1 MSGKKEIDDAFKAL
15 YADDDAWD
23 EILNLYSEDLKKD
36 DKQYFFDKVEQLCTE
51 KVDPRE
57 FMRFLR
63 WAITEQLDV
72 SKDAI
77 DKLGLLFLSSDC
89 STESGLAL
97 EIAKFYCKET
107 YKGDEG
113 EPFDNPEKVKK
124 WISISFDLASDPVD
138 YMMIIEHVA
147 QEYGC
152 LHLGD
157 KSWGQELLKQVKSKA
172 DDKTFKKV
180 ERGVKSTLA

>member
-23 EILNLYSEDLKKD
+23 QILNLYSEDLKKD

-57 FMRFLR
+57 FIRFLR

-147 QEYGC
+147 QEYGG